1 MHLNIVCPFCER
13 KHPVPLDFDDVYT
26 CDCGACYRICSSDLL
41 DDDMAFMAKS
51 VLPSD
56 LLFLSAE
63 EEMGFC
69 QVVVN
74 RDFDR
79 IISLKQSV
87 DEASEMRFCKYNPSA
102 ELALVWMKRP
112 Y

>member
-1 MHLNIVCPFCER
+1 MILNLVCPFCER
-13 KHPVPLDFDDVYT
+13 KHPVPIDFDDVYP
-26 CDCGACYRICSSDLL
+26 CDCGACYRICSTNLL
-41 DDDMAFMAKS
+41 DNQVTMVAKDIWENDYMP
-51 VLPSD
+51 LPE
-56 LLFLSAE
+56 E

-112 Y
+112 H